1 MIENMVGSMFSS
13 SYVHGVVDENN
24 NSYRNMIM
32 DAMRMNKNY
41 SGEYLIIDEKQKCK
55 RNLVFYLLK
64 DSDKPLWDECTNH
77 NKLSVV
83 TQVFTVKSEH
93 GLSEVGYD
101 RIVE

>member
-1 MIENMVGSMFSS
+1 MQAQPG
-13 SYVHGVVDENN
+13 
-24 NSYRNMIM
+24 
-32 DAMRMNKNY
+32 
-41 SGEYLIIDEKQKCK
+41 
-55 RNLVFYLLK
+55 FYLLK